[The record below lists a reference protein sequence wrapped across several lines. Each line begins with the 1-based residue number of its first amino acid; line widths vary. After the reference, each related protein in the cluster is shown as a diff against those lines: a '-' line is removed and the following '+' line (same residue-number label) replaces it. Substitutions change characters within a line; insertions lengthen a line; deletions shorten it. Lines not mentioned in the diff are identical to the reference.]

1 MLEFLIREAR
11 KQEKEWGL
19 NTIPPPRQGK
29 RLSEETVTSIQKFY
43 EDDEYSGVMPGKKDT
58 LSVKSIGPVQK
69 RLILCNLKKLYQ
81 SFASTYCH
89 IKVEFSKLASLR
101 PKRCVVA
108 GSSGTHFAVVCC
120 RKQTCFE
127 KLVKIAKY
135 QLQNVTW

>member
-58 LSVKSIGPVQK
+58 ISVKSIGPVQK
-69 RLILCNLKKLYQ
+69 
-81 SFASTYCH
+81 
-89 IKVEFSKLASLR
+89 
-101 PKRCVVA
+101 
-108 GSSGTHFAVVCC
+108 
-120 RKQTCFE
+120 
-127 KLVKIAKY
+127 
-135 QLQNVTW
+135 